1 MRRKCPV
8 CGKRFWCDWPGLW
21 AYKRDKLFLCSWSCI
36 REYDR
41 KEAEMMERKRMTRE
55 EKRKAI
61 EMALAGDNPLPYLKE
76 IGLQNPTIAWR
87 SIRAWAAQEMGTEE
101 AAKLPEKFGKG
112 TGDPEVQL
120 VCDPGIA
127 EEYRQEQEQKEAD
140 REQMT
145 REEKR
150 TAAEIAEEYRKE
162 QEQEE
167 ARTER
172 TERILGQEPL
182 EPAALFSRV
191 LECGTWRKVQGMG
204 MMLQGPEVQIILSVF
219 EWAKLSAEIL
229 VAIRQLKADEPDFGD
244 DED

>member
-41 KEAEMMERKRMTRE
+41 KEAKKMERKQMTRE
-55 EKRKAI
+55 EKRKAAEI
-61 EMALAGDNPLPYLKE
+61 ALGGGNPLPYLKD
-76 IGLQNPTIAWR
+76 IGMKNPTTAWR
-87 SIRAWAAQEMGTEE
+87 GIRAWAAQEMGTEE

-112 TGDPEVQL
+112 TPEVQL
-120 VCDPGIA
+120 VCDP
-127 EEYRQEQEQKEAD
+127 
-140 REQMT
+140 
-145 REEKR
+145 
-150 TAAEIAEEYRKE
+150 EIAEEYRKE
-162 QEQEE
+162 QEQKEADREQEE

-182 EPAALFSRV
+182 EQAALFSRV
-191 LECGTWRKVQGMG
+191 LECGTWRKVAGMG
-204 MMLQGPEVQIILSVF
+204 MMLQGPEVQIILNVF

>member
-41 KEAEMMERKRMTRE
+41 KEAEKMERKQMTRE
-55 EKRKAI
+55 EKRKAAEI
-61 EMALAGDNPLPYLKE
+61 ALGGGNPLPYLKD
-76 IGLQNPTIAWR
+76 IGMKNPTTAWR
-87 SIRAWAAQEMGTEE
+87 GIRAWAAQEMGTEE

-127 EEYRQEQEQKEAD
+127 EEYRKEQEQKEAD
-140 REQMT
+140 REQ
-145 REEKR
+145 
-150 TAAEIAEEYRKE
+150 AEAK
-162 QEQEE
+162 
-167 ARTER
+167 TER

-191 LECGTWRKVQGMG
+191 LGHGTWRKVKGMG

-219 EWAKLSAEIL
+219 DWAKLSTEIL

>member
-8 CGKRFWCDWPGLW
+8 CGRRFWCDWPGLW

-41 KEAEMMERKRMTRE
+41 KEAKKMERKQMTRE
-55 EKRKAI
+55 EKRKAAEI
-61 EMALAGDNPLPYLKE
+61 ALGGGNPLSYLKD
-76 IGLQNPTIAWR
+76 IGMKNPTTAWR
-87 SIRAWAAQEMGTEE
+87 GIRAWAAQEMGTEE

-112 TGDPEVQL
+112 TPEVQL
-120 VCDPGIA
+120 VCDP
-127 EEYRQEQEQKEAD
+127 
-140 REQMT
+140 
-145 REEKR
+145 
-150 TAAEIAEEYRKE
+150 EIAEEYRKE
-162 QEQEE
+162 QEQKEADREQAE

-191 LECGTWRKVQGMG
+191 LECGTWRKVNGMG
-204 MMLQGPEVQIILSVF
+204 MMLQGPEVQIILNVF

-229 VAIRQLKADEPDFGD
+229 VAIRQLKADEPDLGD